1 MRSALLAAAAATLLF
16 LPASAA
22 ADGAVLT
29 AITGPGDT
37 IALLGAD
44 GRRVTHLEPGTYTI
58 QASDT
63 STRRDFTLRG
73 PGVRLHTGFEFEGA
87 RTWTA
92 TFETGWYRYYD
103 AAFEDSFHGQFT
115 VGTPPPATL
124 RARVDVT
131 GIAFTNAD
139 GSKVTTLEPG
149 TYSIAVSDR
158 TANDN
163 FRLAGPGVEEHTQV
177 FPGAEYTWT
186 VTLPPGRYS
195 YFSERHTTLRGSFTV
210 GTPPPQLSTAKR
222 LHAVE
227 GPDFS
232 VALLDANNQPVRLLR
247 PGTYTIDVEDTTDDH
262 DFHFHGPGVDKS
274 TTLGFVGIE
283 TWTVTLR
290 AGFYGYRCHPHDI
303 MFGDFQVK
311 PMVKAKPKPKKKPK
325 KKPKRK
331 APRRP

>member
-22 ADGAVLT
+22 ADGVVLT
-29 AITGPGDT
+29 AITGPGET
-37 IALLGAD
+37 ISLLGPD
-44 GRRVTHLEPGTYTI
+44 GQRLTHLEPGTYTI
-58 QASDT
+58 HASDT
-63 STRRDFTLRG
+63 SNRRDFTVRG
-73 PGVRLHTGFEFEGA
+73 PGVRLHTGFEFEGS

-92 TFETGWYRYYD
+92 TFEQGWYRYYD

-124 RARVDVT
+124 HARIDVT
-131 GIAFTNAD
+131 GIGFTNAE
-139 GSKVTTLEPG
+139 GSKVTALEPG
-149 TYSIAVSDR
+149 TYSIAVSDK

-177 FPGAEYTWT
+177 FPGADYTWT

-195 YFSERHTTLRGSFTV
+195 YFSERHTALRGSFTV
-210 GTPPPQLSTAKR
+210 GAAPAVSAEKH

-232 VALLDANNQPVRLLR
+232 LAMLDANNQPVRLFR
-247 PGTYTIDVEDTTDDH
+247 PGRYTIDVEDTTDDH

-274 TTLGFVGIE
+274 TTLAFVGTE

-290 AGFYGYRCHPHDI
+290 SGFYGYRCHPHDI

-311 PMVKAKPKPKKKPK
+311 PAAKPKPKKPKRKPK
-325 KKPKRK
+325 KRS
-331 APRRP
+331 PRRP